1 MRRAALAAVLA
12 ASLGCAEAARLAPP
26 PMTTNAFP
34 DGRQDGAASAAPERE
49 VLALPGV
56 AESTRIASGLF
67 ATLATDKGEM
77 VFRLLPESA
86 PMAVENFVGLATGKK
101 SWTDPRTGKRTTRR
115 LYDGTA
121 FFRVIPGFIIQGGDP
136 LGDGSGGPGFTFGDE
151 LRSGRVFDKAGLLA
165 MASPA
170 PDSNGSQ
177 FFVTLGPAPWL
188 NRKHTIFGEL
198 GSGLAVA
205 EAIAAAPRVRT
216 DPVSGLLVDRPVEP
230 QALREVRIGEKP

>member
-12 ASLGCAEAARLAPP
+12 ASLGCAETARLASSK
-26 PMTTNAFP
+26 A
-34 DGRQDGAASAAPERE
+34 DVQG
-49 VLALPGV
+49 LPGV
-56 AESTRIASGLF
+56 AEATRTASGIT
-67 ATLATDKGEM
+67 ATLVTDRGEM

-101 SWTDPRTGKRTTRR
+101 SWTDPRTGKKTSRR
-115 LYDGTA
+115 LYDGTE
-121 FFRVIPGFIIQGGDP
+121 FFRVMPDFIIQGGDP

-151 LRSGRVFDKAGLLA
+151 FRSGRVFDKAGLLA

-198 GSGLAVA
+198 VSGLAVA
-205 EAIAAAPRVRT
+205 DAIAAAPRART
-216 DPVSGLLVDRPVEP
+216 DPASGLLVDRPLEP
-230 QALREVRIGEKP
+230 QRLREVRIEEKP